1 MARSITTVASS
12 TILPIVG
19 CFAPF
24 WSKV

>member
-19 CFAPF
+19 LLRA
-24 WSKV
+24 VLE